1 MRDAIQIR
9 VVEKIWNDSYVAMVD
24 GSPEVYGWRKL
35 AKATAGT
42 QFSMGRGI
50 WARPAIRFYAT
61 YAKWNDAAARA
72 GTVTCTGRDCGT
84 PVDAYRD
91 KRSGVSYGMQLE
103 GWF

>member
-1 MRDAIQIR
+1 MAEGGYQQVKPQGEATRT
-9 VVEKIWNDSYVAMVD
+9 
-24 GSPEVYGWRKL
+24 L
-35 AKATAGT
+35 AKLTLGT
-42 QFSMGRGI
+42 QFSMGRSV
-50 WARPAIRFYAT
+50 WSRPAIRFYGT